1 MTTAPLAGFLSLPG
15 GEMGQQLQPLVLN
28 KTFAIDVN
36 AEPSNEKEIGDLLT
50 VELWKDPFTSQ
61 LKGWEINFDSL
72 P

>member
-1 MTTAPLAGFLSLPG
+1 
-15 GEMGQQLQPLVLN
+15 MGKQLQPLVLN